1 MNKSPIYQWPAGRLL
16 QAAREQKGLS
26 MRAAAKIAG
35 ISESR
40 WRQIE
45 CGWKKTNGDLIE
57 TRPTPLNLVKCA
69 KAVGAAPDELL
80 VAAGMKNAV
89 TTSATRDDLH
99 AVVDT
104 LTPAEVTAVL
114 GFIAGIQTEQATHFV

>member
-1 MNKSPIYQWPAGRLL
+1 MTESPIYQWPAGRLL

-26 MRAAAKIAG
+26 KRDAAKRAG

-45 CGWKKTNGDLIE
+45 CGWKKTNGELIE
-57 TRPTPLNLVKCA
+57 TRPTSLNLVKCA
-69 KAVGAAPDELL
+69 KAVGASPDNIL
-80 VAAGMKNAV
+80 VAAGMKRAPA
-89 TTSATRDDLH
+89 TKATRDDLH

-104 LTPAEVTAVL
+104 LTPSEVTAVL
-114 GFIAGIQTEQATHFV
+114 AFISGIQTEQATNLI